1 MVNKIRQR
9 PFPYG
14 VWNKYEDVGYKKVN
28 KCAIALGCDKCQKE
42 IIGMRY

>member
-9 PFPYG
+9 PFPYA

-28 KCAIALGCDKCQKE
+28 KCAIALGCDKGQKE
-42 IIGMRY
+42 TIRMRY